1 MANPVSIQRLLYV
14 LLYFLGAAADV
25 PVAVAATVVCVGGCV
40 PVMAKKGMPVLS
52 KLLANAQ
59 EKNG

>member
-1 MANPVSIQRLLYV
+1 MFCCISWV
-14 LLYFLGAAADV
+14 LLLLLFLLLLLLLWWVGA
-25 PVAVAATVVCVGGCV
+25 CV